1 MRYEGETL
9 SFNVMFNRNE
19 KNIQTF
25 EEFKEFC
32 KDTTDNNYLQ
42 GIKNLL
48 FTNKMLGMLLQ
59 KEAERDELERQNRR
73 ENQKD

>member
-48 FTNKMLGMLLQ
+48 FTNKVLGMLLQ
-59 KEAERDELERQNRR
+59 KEAENERIERNNR
-73 ENQKD
+73 EQD